1 MSKALRIGLLGWLFA
16 LAGSLQLATTASAA
30 PFVIISTDVTTQLVP
45 NSVTDFA
52 DTLGYFKREG
62 VDVTIVRV
70 QATPSA
76 VAALQAGQGDMA
88 NISVDQALI
97 LASQGSGI
105 KAVTSPNKS
114 LGYVI
119 AAKDSVRSIKDIEG
133 KAFGVARVGSADYSA
148 SLLVMRTSGVTTDK
162 VSMVAIGAPDVRGQA
177 LAAGR
182 IDATTMS
189 YGAWLAVP
197 DKKGLR
203 ILVDQDAYYKAAP
216 VVNKVNVVTANALK
230 NRRPEIE
237 AVIRALTKASRD
249 FDADPKKWVDAMVVA
264 RPEVPR
270 ATLEQLAASFKN
282 VAWST
287 NGGMNAKELQATQD
301 FTYESPDFKD
311 IKKQALADWV
321 DFGPV
326 DAAIK
331 ALGTV
336 PGPDVPV
343 R

>member
-1 MSKALRIGLLGWLFA
+1 MH
-16 LAGSLQLATTASAA
+16 LAATASAA
-30 PFVIISTDVTTQLVP
+30 PFTIISTDVTTQLVP

-88 NISVDQALI
+88 NISVDQALL
-97 LASQGSGI
+97 LAAQGTGV

-119 AAKDSVRSIKDIEG
+119 AAKDSIKSVKDLEG

-148 SLLVMRTSGVTTDK
+148 SLLVMRTSGVATDK

-197 DKKGLR
+197 DKKGLHV
-203 ILVDQDAYYKAAP
+203 LVDQDAYYKAAP
-216 VVNKVNVVTANALK
+216 VVNKVNVVSAAALK
-230 NRRPEIE
+230 NRGPEIE

-264 RPEVPR
+264 RPDVPR

-287 NGGMNAKELQATQD
+287 NGGMNAKELKSTQD

-311 IKKQALADWV
+311 IKKLTLGDWV

-326 DAAIK
+326 DAALK
-331 ALGTV
+331 TLGTV
-336 PGPDVPV
+336 SGPDTPA